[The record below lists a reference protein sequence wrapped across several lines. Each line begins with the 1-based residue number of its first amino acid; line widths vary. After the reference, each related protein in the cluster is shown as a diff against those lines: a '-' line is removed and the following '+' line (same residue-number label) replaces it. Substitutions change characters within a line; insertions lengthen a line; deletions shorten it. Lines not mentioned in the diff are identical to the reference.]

1 MEFLVRRVRQVDAHH
16 ARRQEGESSGRRNRR
31 RGLSRVVLAV
41 ISVARKDSRPN
52 QEGVAPL
59 SIQSDMKRAGIKLT
73 KEQLDQLRSL
83 VAKEK
88 RQREQILKAIRRLIK
103 EKADPKTGRLK
114 YARDLQTYAIL

>member
-1 MEFLVRRVRQVDAHH
+1 M
-16 ARRQEGESSGRRNRR
+16 
-31 RGLSRVVLAV
+31 
-41 ISVARKDSRPN
+41 
-52 QEGVAPL
+52 

-114 YARDLQTYAIL
+114 YARDLQTYAILLDQYGTNEKNIFRHGGKKKELPYEEFS